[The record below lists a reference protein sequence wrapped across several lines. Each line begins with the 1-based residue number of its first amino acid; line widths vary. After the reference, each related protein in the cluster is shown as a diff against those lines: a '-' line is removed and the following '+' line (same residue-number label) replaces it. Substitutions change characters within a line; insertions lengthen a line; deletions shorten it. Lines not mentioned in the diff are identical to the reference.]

1 MTRMLT
7 NLSVSSASSAG
18 NLFQQMKTKMLLAL
32 ALTSL
37 LLTSTQA
44 ADYAPKVGLQSWTCR
59 NMKFEEVV
67 AFAEKHGLKHLQAIG
82 NHINPT
88 GSLDEAKAKKAILDA
103 KGISFYTF
111 GVAGTSA
118 DKEVNRKLFVFAKAM
133 GIKVIIVE
141 PKNEKALWD
150 GLEELVKE
158 YDIKLAIHNHGK
170 DSVYG
175 TPEKV
180 WSVMKDRD
188 ARIGVCMDVG
198 HLTGAGF
205 DAGKEFVAYKG
216 RVHDIHLKDKKTEK
230 TADGKSVILDV
241 MVGTGDANYKGL
253 LAELKKAK
261 WDGVMAIETDNGT
274 YAKEPS
280 EFVAGAIKFVKDNAK

>member
-1 MTRMLT
+1 
-7 NLSVSSASSAG
+7 
-18 NLFQQMKTKMLLAL
+18 MKPWVF
-32 ALTSL
+32 
-37 LLTSTQA
+37 LLTFTAALLYVPAAIA
-44 ADYAPKVGLQSWTCR
+44 ADNGPKIGLQTWTCR
-59 NMKFEEVV
+59 GMKFDEVV
-67 AFAEKHGLKHLQAIG
+67 AFAEKHGIKHLQAIG
-82 NHINPT
+82 SHISPT
-88 GSLDEAKAKKAILDA
+88 GSLEEAKQKKAILDA
-103 KGISFYTF
+103 KGIHFYTF

-118 DKEVNRKLFVFAKAM
+118 DKEQNRKLFVFAKAM

-141 PKNEKALWD
+141 PKNDKALWD

-170 DSVYG
+170 ESVYG

-180 WSVMKDRD
+180 WSVLKNRD
-188 ARIGVCMDVG
+188 KRIGVCMDVG
-198 HLTGAGF
+198 HITGAGF
-205 DAGKEFVAYKG
+205 DAAKAFREYEG
-216 RVHDIHLKDKKTEK
+216 RVYDIHLKDKKIEK

-274 YAKEPS
+274 FAKDPTG
-280 EFVAGAIKFVKDNAK
+280 FVAGAIEFVKKNK